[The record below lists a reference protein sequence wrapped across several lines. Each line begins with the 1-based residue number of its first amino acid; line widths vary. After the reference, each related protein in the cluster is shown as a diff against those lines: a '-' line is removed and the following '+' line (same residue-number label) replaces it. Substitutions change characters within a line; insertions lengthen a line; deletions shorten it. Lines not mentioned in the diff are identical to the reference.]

1 MLKDDFNPKA
11 PISQVPAS
19 WFNKGAKMLNGLVGG
34 FCIEVDKSGTDAAK
48 VEIGLRKDYAD
59 QMKIPQ
65 YVKGTPEDKSDTGTD
80 DDQDGSTWEW
90 VHDNQDGKGLIV
102 TPYCKIEDE
111 QGWHYFG
118 RVKMTFS
125 KSGLLMKAE
134 GLAGRREIQA

>member
-1 MLKDDFNPKA
+1 MLKDDFGQKA

-19 WFNKGAKMLNGLVGG
+19 WFNRVAKMLNGLVGG
-34 FCIEVDKSGTDAAK
+34 FCVEIDKSGTDSAS

-59 QMKIPQ
+59 LLKIPQ
-65 YVKGTPEDKSDTGTD
+65 YVKGTPEDKSDAGAD
-80 DDQDGSTWEW
+80 DDQNGGTWEW
-90 VHDNQDGKGLIV
+90 EHDNQDGKGLVV

-118 RVKMTFS
+118 RVRMTFS

-134 GLAGRREIQA
+134 GLAGRREVQA